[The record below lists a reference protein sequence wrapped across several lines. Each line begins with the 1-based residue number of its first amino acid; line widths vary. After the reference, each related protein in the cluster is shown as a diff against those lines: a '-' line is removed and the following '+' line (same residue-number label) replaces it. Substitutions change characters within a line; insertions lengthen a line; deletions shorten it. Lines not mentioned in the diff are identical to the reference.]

1 MNRSPVDHL
10 APRRRLWP
18 VFVAPGLFF
27 GLAAAW
33 CAFWFYAAS
42 QVDEKFDG
50 WRTRE
55 AKSGRTYEC
64 AGRSVA
70 GFPFRLEVKC
80 DKPVIS
86 LAGQT
91 AAQFASHVPLTA
103 RLGEILAIAQV
114 YDPTRVIAEFTGPAT
129 VSESGQTPFAIANWS
144 LGRASAGGLPSL
156 PQRVSMEFNDP
167 AVDLVNGAD
176 QTQLFRA
183 RHAEWHVRVVEGTPS
198 ENPVIETVLQ
208 LNTANVQGLHPLLA
222 EPFDADIRAQLRG
235 LKDFSP
241 KPWPARFSDIQQS
254 GGRIDFTQT
263 RIQQG
268 DTIAVA
274 AGSLGLTPN
283 GYLEG
288 ELQMTVAGFERL
300 VPALG
305 LDKLMEEN
313 TQSSPDQPPSATAQ
327 KVDKVIGALDRMIP
341 GLGNVVRK
349 NANAGVIAGINLLG
363 QQTTLENRPARAFTL
378 KFVDGAIV
386 LGPLRVAQTPALF

>member
-1 MNRSPVDHL
+1 MNRSPLDHL
-10 APRRRLWP
+10 APRRRRWP
-18 VFVAPGLFF
+18 IFVAPGLFF
-27 GLAAAW
+27 ALAAGW
-33 CAFWFYAAS
+33 SAFWFYAAS

-50 WRTRE
+50 WRTQE

-64 AGRSVA
+64 ADRSVA

-86 LAGQT
+86 LAAQT
-91 AAQFASHVPLTA
+91 AAQLASHVPLTA
-103 RLGEILAIAQV
+103 KLNEILAVAQV
-114 YDPTRVIAEFTGPAT
+114 YDPTRVIAEFKGPVT
-129 VSESGQTPFAIANWS
+129 ISESGQPPFAVANWS
-144 LGRASAGGLPSL
+144 LGHASAGGLPST
-156 PQRVSMEFNDP
+156 PNRVSMEFNDP
-167 AVDLVNGAD
+167 AVDLISGAD

-183 RHAEWHVRVVEGTPS
+183 RHAEWHVRMVEGTPS

-208 LNTANVQGLHPLLA
+208 LNAANVQGLHPLLA

-241 KPWPARFSDIQQS
+241 KPWPARFREIQQS
-254 GGRIDFTQT
+254 GGRIDFSQT

-268 DTIAVA
+268 DTLAVA
-274 AGSLGLTPN
+274 AGSLDLTAS

-300 VPALG
+300 VPAFG
-305 LDKLMEEN
+305 LDKLLEEN
-313 TQSSPDQPPSATAQ
+313 AQTSPDRPPSAGAQ
-327 KVDKVIGALDRMIP
+327 DVNKAISALDRMIP

-349 NANAGVIAGINLLG
+349 NANVGVIAGINLLG
-363 QQTTLENRPARAFTL
+363 QQTTLEDRPARSFKL
-378 KFVDGAIV
+378 KFIDGAIV

>member
-1 MNRSPVDHL
+1 MNHSLL

-18 VFVAPGLFF
+18 IFVAPGLFF
-27 GLAAAW
+27 VLASVW
-33 CAFWFYAAS
+33 SAFWFYAAS

-64 AGRSVA
+64 ADRSVA

-80 DKPVIS
+80 DQPVIS

-91 AAQFASHVPLTA
+91 AAQLASRGPLTA
-103 RLGEILAIAQV
+103 RLGEILAVAQV
-114 YDPTRVIAEFTGPAT
+114 YDPTRVIAEFKGPMAIG
-129 VSESGQTPFAIANWS
+129 ESGQPAFAVANWS
-144 LGRASAGGLPSL
+144 LGRASAGGLPAV
-156 PQRVSMEFNDP
+156 QRVSMEFNDP
-167 AVDLVNGAD
+167 AVDLMNSSG
-176 QTQLFRA
+176 QNPLLRA
-183 RHAEWHVRVVEGTPS
+183 KHAEWHVRVVEGTVS
-198 ENPVIETVLQ
+198 DNPVIETVFQTNAASVLSSY
-208 LNTANVQGLHPLLA
+208 PLLA

-241 KPWPARFSDIQQS
+241 KPWPARFRDIQQS
-254 GGRIDFTQT
+254 GGRIDFSQS
-263 RIQQG
+263 RVQQG

-300 VPALG
+300 VPVLG
-305 LDKLMEEN
+305 LDKLLEEN
-313 TQSSPDQPPSATAQ
+313 AQTSPDKPPSAAAQ
-327 KVDKVIGALDRMIP
+327 DVNKAISALDRMIP
-341 GLGNVVRK
+341 GLGNVFRK
-349 NANAGVIAGINLLG
+349 NANVGVIAGINLLG
-363 QQTTLENRPARAFTL
+363 QSTTLEGRPARALTL